1 MTPSPTSPATVLR
14 GVAVGTLTATL
25 AAAAHAG
32 SGGGLPSGAGAVALA
47 VLAVVVGGF
56 VVVVRGGHRFLVLTA
71 AMGAG
76 QLLGHALL
84 SASGHHHGAA
94 ASGGDAAM
102 LAAHVGA
109 LVAVAA
115 LVAVGDVSCRAVSRT
130 VRVVVVP
137 PAVRVPAAPTAVFRR
152 CDHPLRS
159 VLQLA
164 ASLSHRGPPVSAS

>member
-14 GVAVGTLTATL
+14 GAAVGTLTAAL

-32 SGGGLPSGAGAVALA
+32 SGGGLPSGAGAVQLA

-94 ASGGDAAM
+94 ASGVDAAM

-115 LVAVGDVSCRAVSRT
+115 LVTVGELSCRAISRT
-130 VRVVVVP
+130 VRAAVLP
-137 PAVRVPAAPTAVFRR
+137 PAIRVPAGRTAVFRR

-164 ASLSHRGPPVSAS
+164 ASLSHRGPPVSAR

>member
-1 MTPSPTSPATVLR
+1 MTPGPTSPATVLR
-14 GVAVGTLTATL
+14 GAAVGTLTATL

-32 SGGGLPSGAGAVALA
+32 SGGGLPSGAGAVQLA
-47 VLAVVVGGF
+47 VLAVAVGGF
-56 VVVVRGGHRFLVLTA
+56 VVDVRGGHRFLVLTT

-76 QLLGHALL
+76 QLLGHAML

-94 ASGGDAAM
+94 ASSADAAM

-115 LVAVGDVSCRAVSRT
+115 LVTVGELSCRAISRT
-130 VRVVVVP
+130 VCAIVMP
-137 PAVRVPAAPTAVFRR
+137 PAIRVPAGRAAVFRR

-164 ASLSHRGPPVSAS
+164 ASLSHRGPPVSIS

>member
-1 MTPSPTSPATVLR
+1 M
-14 GVAVGTLTATL
+14 LTATL

-32 SGGGLPSGAGAVALA
+32 SGGGLPSGAAAVQLA
-47 VLAVVVGGF
+47 VLAAVVGGF
-56 VVVVRGGHRFLVLTA
+56 VVVVRGGHRFLVLTT

-84 SASGHHHGAA
+84 SASGHQHDAA
-94 ASGGDAAM
+94 GSANDAAM

-109 LVAVAA
+109 LVAVAG
-115 LVAVGDVSCRAVSRT
+115 LVSVGELLCRAVSRT
-130 VRVVVVP
+130 VSVVVP
-137 PAVRVPAAPTAVFRR
+137 PPPLRVPAVRTAASRR

-164 ASLSHRGPPVSAS
+164 ASLSHRGPPVVAIS